1 MTLFECENL
10 TLGYGGNAVAEHLT
24 FRVERG
30 DYLCVIGENGSGK
43 STLIKTLL
51 GLNKPLAGR
60 IEAHEEFAPGR
71 IGYMPQQTRLQRD
84 FPASVREVV
93 LSGRLG
99 GKRGFGIYSRTD
111 YDAARNSLQRLGI
124 ADLENR
130 ALRELSG
137 GQQQRVLLARALCAA
152 KDVLLA
158 DEPCAGLDAQS
169 TAGLYALIDELNRK
183 DGMTVIMVT
192 HDLEAAETYANKI
205 LHLGKNRFFCTREQ
219 YLAFRAAG
227 GKANT
232 QENAQENT
240 QENTQEKEG

>member
-10 TLGYGGNAVAEHLT
+10 TLGYGETVVAEHLT

-43 STLIKTLL
+43 STLMKTLL

-60 IEAHEEFAPGR
+60 IEAQEAFAPGR
-71 IGYMPQQTRLQRD
+71 IGYMPQQTHLQRD
-84 FPASVREVV
+84 FPASVKEVV

-169 TAGLYALIDELNRK
+169 TAGLYALIDELN
-183 DGMTVIMVT
+183 
-192 HDLEAAETYANKI
+192 
-205 LHLGKNRFFCTREQ
+205 
-219 YLAFRAAG
+219 
-227 GKANT
+227 
-232 QENAQENT
+232 
-240 QENTQEKEG
+240 